1 MSKLRN
7 NKGLTLVELLVV
19 IVLASVIIISTTSI
33 FISASKNNARI
44 MQEIKIRDE
53 ADYLMSLFVKEFY
66 TLKKSD
72 IVKDMAEDST
82 IEYVTYKVRYEEK
95 HVGYPNEC
103 DPEGT
108 SPRTCTLLSGFIKEG
123 EDEKVKMYIKG
134 KQIIPMD
141 SSLEITTKSTIEL
154 PLSDS
159 LINSSPSYKI
169 KLELENTKKTAEN
182 NKISFENEISII
194 NN

>member
-19 IVLASVIIISTTSI
+19 IVLASVIIIATTSI

-72 IVKDMAEDST
+72 IVKDMAEDSI

-95 HVGYPNEC
+95 HVGAPNEC

-123 EDEKVKMYIKG
+123 NETKMFIKG
-134 KQIIPMD
+134 KEIIPMD
-141 SSLEITTKSTIEL
+141 SSLKITSSSTIVL
-154 PLSDS
+154 PSTNNLV
-159 LINSSPSYKI
+159 NSSPSYKI

>member
-19 IVLASVIIISTTSI
+19 IVLASGIMIATTSI

-66 TLKKSD
+66 TLKKSN
-72 IVKDMAEDST
+72 IVEDMEEDSR
-82 IEYVTYKVRYEEK
+82 IEYVKYKVDYDDK
-95 HVGYPNEC
+95 HVGAPNEC
-103 DPEGT
+103 DPVST

-123 EDEKVKMYIKG
+123 EQVKMYIKG
-134 KQIIPMD
+134 KEIIPMD
-141 SSLEITTKSTIEL
+141 SSLKITSNSTIVL
-154 PLSDS
+154 PLTPD
-159 LINSSPSYKI
+159 LVNSSSSYKI
-169 KLELENTKKTAEN
+169 KLELENTKKTAKN
-182 NKISFENEISII
+182 NKISFENEIAII

>member
-19 IVLASVIIISTTSI
+19 IALASGIIIATTSI

-53 ADYLMSLFVKEFY
+53 ADYLMSVLAKEFY
-66 TLKKSD
+66 ILKKSS
-72 IVKDMAEDST
+72 ITEDMATSPG
-82 IEYVTYKVRYEEK
+82 IGYVTYKVDYDNT
-95 HVGYPNEC
+95 HLGAPNLC

-108 SPRTCTLLSGFIKEG
+108 TPRTCTVLSGFIEEG
-123 EDEKVKMYIKG
+123 NETKMFIKG
-134 KQIIPMD
+134 KEIIPMD
-141 SSLEITTKSTIEL
+141 SSLKITSNSTIVL
-154 PLSDS
+154 PSTNNLVN
-159 LINSSPSYKI
+159 ISPSYKI
-169 KLELENTKKTAEN
+169 TLELENTKKTAEN